1 MQYSF
6 IENAINLQYRSFLFH
21 RDFMKKVMVVL
32 MVLGAVAQAETL
44 TVAALGT
51 ILADIAK
58 NVGGADVQL
67 VELLKPGR
75 DPHSY
80 EPTPGDIKKISN
92 AQLVLVS
99 GLGIESYLEKLR
111 SSVGPSQFLVAGD
124 SVKTISCESSEPG
137 HAHGEHE
144 ADPHWWHSISNVEL
158 VSREICTAFSAANPS
173 AKKEYEANTRIF
185 IEKLEALSKWSRLQ
199 VARLPKSQ
207 RILVTSHDALGYFA
221 KDYNFEILPVQGIST
236 TEQPSSQKVQKL
248 IKLIKERQIKAVFA
262 ENIENPKVLEQ
273 ITRESGAKIGGKLF
287 TDALDPNDAPTYE
300 GMMRRNVTTIVEA
313 LQ

>member
-1 MQYSF
+1 
-6 IENAINLQYRSFLFH
+6 
-21 RDFMKKVMVVL
+21 MKKLFLVL
-32 MVLGAVAQAETL
+32 LVLGVVAQAETL

-51 ILADIAK
+51 VLADIAK
-58 NVGGADVQL
+58 NVGGDHVQV
-67 VELLKPGR
+67 VELIKPGT

-99 GLGIESYLEKLR
+99 GLGIEPYLEKLR
-111 SSVGPSQFLVAGD
+111 SSLGPSRFLVAGD
-124 SVKTISCESSEPG
+124 SVKTISCESDEHG
-137 HAHGEHE
+137 HSHGEYE
-144 ADPHWWHSISNVEL
+144 VDPHWWHSISNVEL
-158 VSREICTAFSAANPS
+158 VSRQICNAFSTTNPG
-173 AKKEYEANTRIF
+173 AKREYEANTKLF

-221 KDYNFEILPVQGIST
+221 KDYNFVILPVQGIST
-236 TEQPSSQKVQKL
+236 IEQPSSQKVQRL
-248 IKLIKERQIKAVFA
+248 IEQIKDKRIKAVFA

-273 ITRESGAKIGGKLF
+273 ITKETGAKIGGKLYA
-287 TDALDPNDAPTYE
+287 DGLGAGNASTYE
-300 GMMRRNVTTIVEA
+300 GMMRSNVATIVEA

>member
-1 MQYSF
+1 
-6 IENAINLQYRSFLFH
+6 
-21 RDFMKKVMVVL
+21 MKTVL
-32 MVLGAVAQAETL
+32 LIWMVLGVAAQAETL

-51 ILADIAK
+51 VLADIAK
-58 NVGGADVQL
+58 NVGGDHVQV
-67 VELLKPGR
+67 VELIKPGT

-92 AQLVLVS
+92 AQLVLAS
-99 GLGIESYLEKLR
+99 GLGIEPYLEKLR
-111 SSVGPSQFLVAGD
+111 TSVGPSRFLIAGD
-124 SVKTISCESSEPG
+124 SVKTISCESDEQGQS
-137 HAHGEHE
+137 HGEHE

-158 VSREICTAFSAANPS
+158 VSRQICNAFSAANPG
-173 AKKEYEANTRIF
+173 AKREYDANTKIF

-221 KDYNFEILPVQGIST
+221 KDYNFVILPVQGIST
-236 TEQPSSQKVQKL
+236 TEQPSSQKVQRL
-248 IKLIKERQIKAVFA
+248 IHQIKDKHIKAVFA

-273 ITRESGAKIGGKLF
+273 ITKETGAKIGGKLHADGLG
-287 TDALDPNDAPTYE
+287 TDAASTYE
-300 GMMRRNVTTIVEA
+300 GMMRSNVTTIVEA

>member
-1 MQYSF
+1 
-6 IENAINLQYRSFLFH
+6 
-21 RDFMKKVMVVL
+21 
-32 MVLGAVAQAETL
+32 MVLGVAAQAETL

-51 ILADIAK
+51 VLADIAK
-58 NVGGADVQL
+58 NVGGDHVQV
-67 VELLKPGR
+67 VELIKPGT

-92 AQLVLVS
+92 AQLVLAS
-99 GLGIESYLEKLR
+99 GLGIEPYLEKLR
-111 SSVGPSQFLVAGD
+111 TSVGPSRFLIAGD
-124 SVKTISCESSEPG
+124 SVKTISCESDEQGQS
-137 HAHGEHE
+137 HGEHE

-158 VSREICTAFSAANPS
+158 VSRQICNAFSAANPG
-173 AKKEYEANTRIF
+173 AKREYDANTKIF

-221 KDYNFEILPVQGIST
+221 KDYNFVILPVQGIST
-236 TEQPSSQKVQKL
+236 TEQPSSQKVQRL
-248 IKLIKERQIKAVFA
+248 IHQIKDKHIKAVFA

-273 ITRESGAKIGGKLF
+273 ITKETGAKIGGKLHADGLG
-287 TDALDPNDAPTYE
+287 TDAASTYE
-300 GMMRRNVTTIVEA
+300 GMMRSNVTTIVEA

>member
-1 MQYSF
+1 
-6 IENAINLQYRSFLFH
+6 
-21 RDFMKKVMVVL
+21 MKKLFLVL
-32 MVLGAVAQAETL
+32 LVLGAVAQAETL

-51 ILADIAK
+51 VLADIAK
-58 NVGGADVQL
+58 NVGGDHVQV
-67 VELLKPGR
+67 VELIKPGT

-99 GLGIESYLEKLR
+99 GLGIEPYLEKLR
-111 SSVGPSQFLVAGD
+111 SSLGPSRFLVAGD
-124 SVKTISCESSEPG
+124 SVKTISCESDEQG
-137 HAHGEHE
+137 HSHGEHE

-158 VSREICTAFSAANPS
+158 VSRQICNAFSAANPG
-173 AKKEYEANTRIF
+173 AKREYEGNTKIF

-221 KDYNFEILPVQGIST
+221 KDYNFVILRVQGIST
-236 TEQPSSQKVQKL
+236 TEQPSSQKVQRL
-248 IKLIKERQIKAVFA
+248 IQQIKDKHIKAVFA

-273 ITRESGAKIGGKLF
+273 ITKETGAKIGGKLYA
-287 TDALDPNDAPTYE
+287 DGLGGGNASTYE
-300 GMMRRNVTTIVEA
+300 GMMRSNLTTIVEA